1 MKRPEPRRSPRIAT
15 QSPHRVVDQATS
27 LLLDYPTADLTARL
41 PMVAAALSEQPRSA
55 AVEQLTAFVEHLRG
69 RDLPDLARH
78 YVETFDLRRKNC
90 LYLTYYADGDT
101 RRRGVT
107 LVRLKQYYRRA
118 GFEFGAADLPD
129 FLPVVLEFGAATGDR
144 SLLTKH
150 VLGLHLIRLGLVEV
164 DSPYRMILD
173 GILSTLPGPTPTDRD
188 AVLAL
193 ARTGPPQE
201 DVGLEPFPTGGGR

>member
-1 MKRPEPRRSPRIAT
+1 MKRPEPRRSRRIPA
-15 QSPHRVVDQATS
+15 QAPHRVVDQAAS
-27 LLLDYPTADLTARL
+27 LLLDYPTAALTARL
-41 PMVAAALSEQPRSA
+41 PMLAAALAEQPRDP
-55 AVEQLTAFVEHLRG
+55 AVQHLTGFVDRV
-69 RDLPDLARH
+69 RDEALPDLARH
-78 YVETFDLRRKNC
+78 YVETFDLRRKSC

-144 SLLTKH
+144 SLLTRH

-164 DSPYRMILD
+164 DSPYRMVLD
-173 GILSTLPGPTPTDRD
+173 GILSTLPGPTPKDRD

-193 ARTGPPQE
+193 ARSGPPQE